1 MLTIPSQKL
10 KDFLVKDGLITS
22 DNFDVIEKEASR
34 LNQNLSEVLVSR
46 GVLSTDY
53 LYSLLSNYLGVE
65 PVNLSAN
72 PIDENVLMKISEKL
86 ARQKKV
92 VLFKEEAGGVYD
104 AAMEDPSDLKTID
117 FLENSLNAKIKP
129 FLARPAD
136 LERGFAIY
144 NRQSSADFQKI
155 IEENIKTSL
164 SIKED
169 KIEKI
174 AREMPIVAIVENFIA
189 YASAT
194 RASDIHIEALED
206 MVLVRF
212 RIDGVLHEIAK
223 IPKDVHPAI
232 LARVKLLAALKLD
245 EHYKPQDGRFRYQL
259 SESVLD
265 LRVSIIPTFY
275 GEKIV
280 LRLLPAAQKPL
291 ALEEVGMLEDTV
303 KIVKENIVK
312 TYGMILVCGPT
323 GSGKTTTIYSILN
336 MLNKP
341 EVNIVTIEDPIEY
354 SVKYINQTQV
364 NVLAGVTFAN
374 GLRSIL
380 RQDPNIIGVGEIRDE
395 ETAEIAV
402 HAALTGHLVLSSL
415 HTNDA
420 PTTIP
425 RLIDMKI
432 PPFLIAAVLNLIIA
446 QRLVRKICAN
456 CVESYSTPADL
467 LKNLEKLKSESNLS
481 TEYQIPKTLFRGKG
495 CNVCA
500 NTGYRGR
507 MGIYEVMQIDNEIRA
522 EMAKADF
529 SLTNLTN
536 LARRKGMITMFED
549 GLRKAALGLTS
560 VEEVMR
566 VIREE

>member
-1 MLTIPSQKL
+1 MLTIPAQKL

-46 GVLSTDY
+46 GVLTADY
-53 LYSLLSNYLGVE
+53 LYTLLSNYLGVE

-92 VLFKEEAGGVYD
+92 VLFKEETGGVYD

-117 FLENSLNAKIKP
+117 FLENSLNVKIKP

-259 SESVLD
+259 SEAVLD
-265 LRVSIIPTFY
+265 MRVSIIPTFY

-303 KIVKENIVK
+303 KVVKENIVK

-432 PPFLIAAVLNLIIA
+432 PPFLVAAVLNLIIA
-446 QRLVRKICAN
+446 QRLVRKICSN
-456 CVESYSTPADL
+456 CMESYSTPPDL

-481 TEYQIPKTLFRGKG
+481 VEYQIPKTLFKGKG

-507 MGIYEVMQIDNEIRA
+507 MGIYEVMQIDNEVRA
-522 EMAKADF
+522 EMAKTDF

-536 LARRKGMITMFED
+536 LVRKKGMITMFED

>member
-10 KDFLVKDGLITS
+10 KDFLVKDGLITP
-22 DNFDVIEKEASR
+22 DNFDVIEKEAGR
-34 LNQNLSEVLVSR
+34 LNQNLSDVLVSR
-46 GVLSTDY
+46 GVLTTEY
-53 LYSLLSNYLGVE
+53 LYTLLSNYLGVE

-72 PIDENVLMKISEKL
+72 PIDENVLMKINEKL

-92 VLFKEEAGGVYD
+92 ILFKEEIGGVYD

-117 FLENSLNAKIKP
+117 FLENSLNVKIKP
-129 FLARPAD
+129 YLARPAD

-223 IPKDVHPAI
+223 IPKDVHSAI

-303 KIVKENIVK
+303 KVVKENIVK

-364 NVLAGVTFAN
+364 NTVAGVTFAA

-432 PPFLIAAVLNLIIA
+432 PPFLVAAVLNLIIA
-446 QRLVRKICAN
+446 QRLVRKICTN
-456 CVESYSTPADL
+456 CVESYSTPADF

-481 TEYQIPKTLFRGKG
+481 ADYQIPKTLFRGKG

-507 MGIYEVMQIDNEIRA
+507 MGIYEVMQIDNEVRA
-522 EMAKADF
+522 EIAKIDF

-536 LARRKGMITMFED
+536 LVRKKGMITMFED

>member
-1 MLTIPSQKL
+1 MLSIPPQKL
-10 KDFLVKDGLITS
+10 KDFLAKDGLITS
-22 DNFDVIEKEASR
+22 EDFDSLEKEANR
-34 LNQNLSEVLVSR
+34 LNQNLTDVLVSR
-46 GVLSTDY
+46 GVISVEY
-53 LYSLLSNYLGVE
+53 LYALLSGYLGVE
-65 PVNLSAN
+65 IVNLSVN
-72 PIDENVLMKISEKL
+72 PIDESVLTKIDEKM
-86 ARQKKV
+86 ARQKGV
-92 VLFKEEAGGVYD
+92 IIFKQEPDGVFD
-104 AAMEDPSDLKTID
+104 AAMEDPSDLKTIE
-117 FLENSLNAKIKP
+117 FLEKLLQSRVKP
-129 FLARPAD
+129 FLAKPAD

-144 NRQSSADFQKI
+144 NRQSSESFQKI
-155 IEENIKTSL
+155 IEENIKNSL
-164 SIKED
+164 AIRED

-174 AREMPIVAIVENFIA
+174 ASEMPIVAIVNNFIA

-232 LARVKLLAALKLD
+232 LARIKLLASLKLD
-245 EHYKPQDGRFRYQL
+245 EHYKPQDGRFRHKL
-259 SESVLD
+259 SDVVLD
-265 LRVSIIPTFY
+265 MRVSIIPTFY

-280 LRLLPAAQKPL
+280 IRLLPAAQKPL
-291 ALEEVGMLEDTV
+291 ALEEIGMLEDTV

-336 MLNKP
+336 ILNKP

-402 HAALTGHLVLSSL
+402 HSALTGHLVLSSL

-420 PTTIP
+420 PTTVP

-432 PPFLIAAVLNLIIA
+432 PPFLVAAVLNLIIA
-446 QRLVRKICAN
+446 QRLVRKICFN
-456 CVESYSTPADL
+456 CIESYATPEEL
-467 LKNLEKLKSESNLS
+467 IKNIEKLRSETNLS
-481 TEYQIPKTLFRGKG
+481 AEFQTSKTLFKGKG
-495 CNVCA
+495 CSVCT
-500 NTGYRGR
+500 NTGYKGR
-507 MGIYEVMQIDNEIRA
+507 MGIYETLNVDNEIRS
-522 EMAKADF
+522 EIAKADF

-536 LARRKGMITMFED
+536 LARKKGMITMFED
-549 GLRKAALGLTS
+549 GLRKAALGLTT

>member
-1 MLTIPSQKL
+1 MLSIPSQKF
-10 KDFLVKDGLITS
+10 KDFLVKDGLITPQ
-22 DNFDVIEKEASR
+22 DFDSLEKEANR
-34 LNQNLSEVLVSR
+34 LNQNLSDILVSR
-46 GVLSTDY
+46 SIITTEY

-65 PVNLSAN
+65 IMNLSAN
-72 PIDENVLMKISEKL
+72 LIDENILIKIDEKM
-86 ARQKKV
+86 ARQKRV
-92 VLFKEEAGGVYD
+92 IIFKQEADGVFD
-104 AAMEDPSDLKTID
+104 VGMEDPSDLKTIE
-117 FLENSLNAKIKP
+117 FLEKSLKSRVKP
-129 FLARPAD
+129 FLARPTD

-144 NRQSSADFQKI
+144 NRQSSENFQKI
-155 IEENIKTSL
+155 IEENIKNSL
-164 SIKED
+164 AIRED

-174 AREMPIVAIVENFIA
+174 AGEMPIVAIVDNFIA

-194 RASDIHIEALED
+194 RASDIHVEALED

-232 LARVKLLAALKLD
+232 LARIKLLASLKLD
-245 EHYKPQDGRFRYQL
+245 EHYKPQDGRFRYKL
-259 SESVLD
+259 SGAVLD
-265 LRVSIIPTFY
+265 MRVSIIPTFY

-280 LRLLPAAQKPL
+280 MRLLPAAQKPL
-291 ALEEVGMLEDTV
+291 SFEEIGMLEDTV
-303 KIVKENIVK
+303 KIVKENVVK

-395 ETAEIAV
+395 ETAQIAV
-402 HAALTGHLVLSSL
+402 HSALTGHLVLSSL

-420 PTTIP
+420 PTTVP

-432 PPFLIAAVLNLIIA
+432 PPFLVAAVLNLIIA

-456 CVESYSTPADL
+456 CIESYAAPQDL
-467 LKNLEKLKSESNLS
+467 IKNIDKLRTETNLS
-481 TEYQIPKTLFRGKG
+481 AGFQTPKTLFRGKG
-495 CNVCA
+495 CVVCT
-500 NTGYRGR
+500 NTGYKGR
-507 MGIYEVMQIDNEIRA
+507 MGIYEALNVDNEIRS
-522 EMAKADF
+522 EVAKTDF
-529 SLTNLTN
+529 SLTGLTN
-536 LARRKGMITMFED
+536 LARKKGMITMFED
-549 GLRKAALGLTS
+549 GLRKAALGLTT

>member
-10 KDFLVKDGLITS
+10 KDFLVKDGLITP
-22 DNFDVIEKEASR
+22 DNFDVIEKEAGR
-34 LNQNLSEVLVSR
+34 LNQNLSDVLVSR
-46 GVLSTDY
+46 GVLTTEY
-53 LYSLLSNYLGVE
+53 LYTLLSNYLGVE

-72 PIDENVLMKISEKL
+72 PIDENVLMKINEKL

-92 VLFKEEAGGVYD
+92 ILFKEEIGGVYD

-117 FLENSLNAKIKP
+117 FLENSLSAKIKP

-223 IPKDVHPAI
+223 IPKDVHSAI

-303 KIVKENIVK
+303 KVVKENIVK

-364 NVLAGVTFAN
+364 NTVAGVTFAA

-432 PPFLIAAVLNLIIA
+432 PPFLVAAVLNLIIA
-446 QRLVRKICAN
+446 QRLVRKICTN
-456 CVESYSTPADL
+456 CVESYSTPADF

-481 TEYQIPKTLFRGKG
+481 ADYQIPKTLFRGKG

-507 MGIYEVMQIDNEIRA
+507 MGIYEVMQIDNEVRA
-522 EMAKADF
+522 EIAKIDF

-536 LARRKGMITMFED
+536 LVRKKGMITMFED

>member
-10 KDFLVKDGLITS
+10 KDFLIKDGLITA

-34 LNQNLSEVLVSR
+34 LNQNLADVMVSR
-46 GVLSTDY
+46 GVLTTEY

-65 PVNLSAN
+65 IMNLSAN
-72 PIDENVLMKISEKL
+72 LIDENILIKIDEKI
-86 ARQKKV
+86 ARQKRV
-92 VLFKEEAGGVYD
+92 IIFKQEADGVFD
-104 AAMEDPSDLKTID
+104 VGMEDPSDLKTIE
-117 FLENSLNAKIKP
+117 FLEKSLKSRVKP

-144 NRQSSADFQKI
+144 NRQSSENFQKI
-155 IEENIKTSL
+155 IEENIKNSL
-164 SIKED
+164 AIKED
-169 KIEKI
+169 KVEKI
-174 AREMPIVAIVENFIA
+174 ASEMPIVAIVDNFIA

-232 LARVKLLAALKLD
+232 LARIKLLASLKLD
-245 EHYKPQDGRFRYQL
+245 EHYKPQDGRFRYKL
-259 SESVLD
+259 SGAVLD
-265 LRVSIIPTFY
+265 MRVSIIPTFY

-280 LRLLPAAQKPL
+280 IRLLPAAQKPL
-291 ALEEVGMLEDTV
+291 SFEEIGMLEDTV
-303 KIVKENIVK
+303 KIVKENVVK

-395 ETAEIAV
+395 ETAQIAV
-402 HAALTGHLVLSSL
+402 HSALTGHLVLSSL

-420 PTTIP
+420 PTTVP
-425 RLIDMKI
+425 RLLDMKI
-432 PPFLIAAVLNLIIA
+432 PPFLVAAVLNLIIA

-456 CVESYSTPADL
+456 CIESYAAPQDL
-467 LKNLEKLKSESNLS
+467 IKNIDKLRTETNLS
-481 TEYQIPKTLFRGKG
+481 AGFQTPKTLFRGKG
-495 CNVCA
+495 CVVCT
-500 NTGYRGR
+500 NTGYKGR
-507 MGIYEVMQIDNEIRA
+507 MGIYEALNVDNEIRS
-522 EMAKADF
+522 EIAKTDF
-529 SLTNLTN
+529 SLTSLTN
-536 LARRKGMITMFED
+536 LARKKGMITMFED
-549 GLRKAALGLTS
+549 GLRKAALGLTT

>member
-1 MLTIPSQKL
+1 
-10 KDFLVKDGLITS
+10 
-22 DNFDVIEKEASR
+22 
-34 LNQNLSEVLVSR
+34 
-46 GVLSTDY
+46 
-53 LYSLLSNYLGVE
+53 
-65 PVNLSAN
+65 
-72 PIDENVLMKISEKL
+72 
-86 ARQKKV
+86 
-92 VLFKEEAGGVYD
+92 
-104 AAMEDPSDLKTID
+104 
-117 FLENSLNAKIKP
+117 
-129 FLARPAD
+129 
-136 LERGFAIY
+136 
-144 NRQSSADFQKI
+144 
-155 IEENIKTSL
+155 
-164 SIKED
+164 
-169 KIEKI
+169 
-174 AREMPIVAIVENFIA
+174 
-189 YASAT
+189 
-194 RASDIHIEALED
+194 
-206 MVLVRF
+206 
-212 RIDGVLHEIAK
+212 
-223 IPKDVHPAI
+223 

-432 PPFLIAAVLNLIIA
+432 PPFLVAAVLNLIIA

-456 CVESYSTPADL
+456 CMESYSTPADL

-481 TEYQIPKTLFRGKG
+481 AEYQIPKTLFRGKG

-507 MGIYEVMQIDNEIRA
+507 MGIYEVMQIDNEVRA
-522 EMAKADF
+522 EMAKTDF

-536 LARRKGMITMFED
+536 LVRKKGMITMFED

>member
-1 MLTIPSQKL
+1 MLTIPVQKL
-10 KDFLVKDGLITS
+10 KDFLVKDGLITP

-46 GVLSTDY
+46 GVLTTDY
-53 LYSLLSNYLGVE
+53 FYTLLSNYLGVE
-65 PVNLSAN
+65 LVNLSTN
-72 PIDENVLMKISEKL
+72 PIDETVLMKISEKL

-92 VLFKEEAGGVYD
+92 ILFKQEADGVYD

-117 FLENSLNAKIKP
+117 FLEKSLNAKIKP
-129 FLARPAD
+129 FLAKPAD

-164 SIKED
+164 SIKEN

-212 RIDGVLHEIAK
+212 RIDGILHEIAK
-223 IPKDVHPAI
+223 IPKDVHAAI
-232 LARVKLLAALKLD
+232 LARIKLLAALKLD

-259 SESVLD
+259 SETVLD
-265 LRVSIIPTFY
+265 IRVSIIPTFY

-280 LRLLPAAQKPL
+280 MRLLPAAQKPL
-291 ALEEVGMLEDTV
+291 ALEEIGMLEDTV
-303 KIVKENIVK
+303 KVVKENIVK

-354 SVKYINQTQV
+354 SIKYINQTQV
-364 NVLAGVTFAN
+364 NISAGITFAN

-432 PPFLIAAVLNLIIA
+432 PPFLVAAVLNLIIA
-446 QRLVRKICAN
+446 QRLVRKICSN
-456 CVESYSTPADL
+456 CMESYSVPTDL

-481 TEYQIPKTLFRGKG
+481 TEYQIPKTLFKGKG
-495 CNVCA
+495 CSACA

-522 EMAKADF
+522 EIVKADF
-529 SLTNLTN
+529 SLTNLSN
-536 LARRKGMITMFED
+536 LARKKGMITMFED
-549 GLRKAALGLTS
+549 GLRKSALGLTT